1 LIILGG
7 IEMKEMI
14 KLPDGRELTWDEFS
28 SLSEAEQSEAFKPKK
43 KPSADTEKGVLLSNR
58 ELLPRIRAAAE
69 RNKLSEEDLL
79 AFIKIMHDIF
89 FPPVPILGTGTGV
102 LEKKV
107 QSKYG
112 GAFMQQSKR
121 VMTTAGEF
129 PSLAAAG
136 RSYQVDGARIR
147 SWIRNGK
154 QGFYFISSAD

>member
-1 LIILGG
+1 
-7 IEMKEMI
+7 MKEMI
-14 KLPDGRELTWDEFS
+14 TLPDGRELTWDEFS
-28 SLSEAEQSEAFKPKK
+28 ALSEAEQSEAFKPQK
-43 KPSADTEKGVLLSNR
+43 KPIAQAERGAHFSNR

-102 LEKKV
+102 IEKKV

-136 RSYQVDGARIR
+136 RSYQVDGSRIR
-147 SWIRNGK
+147 AWIRDGK
-154 QGFYFISSAD
+154 QGFYFITTENTNSPCSPH

>member
-1 LIILGG
+1 
-7 IEMKEMI
+7 MKEMI
-14 KLPDGRELTWDEFS
+14 TLPDGRELTWDEFS
-28 SLSEAEQSEAFKPKK
+28 ALSEAEQSEAFKPQK
-43 KPSADTEKGVLLSNR
+43 KPIAQAERGAHFSNR

-89 FPPVPILGTGTGV
+89 FPPAPIGGTGSGV
-102 LEKKV
+102 IEKKV

-112 GAFMQQSKR
+112 GAFMQQSKK

-154 QGFYFISSAD
+154 QGFYFIPSEG

>member
-1 LIILGG
+1 
-7 IEMKEMI
+7 MKEMI
-14 KLPDGRELTWDEFS
+14 TLPDGRTLTWHEFS
-28 SLSEAEQSEAFKPKK
+28 ALSEAEQNEALKPQK
-43 KPSADTEKGVLLSNR
+43 KPIAEPDKGVQLSNR

-102 LEKKV
+102 IEKKV

-154 QGFYFISSAD
+154 PGFYFIPSKD

>member
-1 LIILGG
+1 
-7 IEMKEMI
+7 
-14 KLPDGRELTWDEFS
+14 LPDGRELTWDEFCA
-28 SLSEAEQSEAFKPKK
+28 LSEAEQSEALKSKK
-43 KPSADTEKGVLLSNR
+43 KPMVETDQGLHLSNR

-89 FPPVPILGTGTGV
+89 FPPVPISGTGTGV
-102 LEKKV
+102 VEKKV

-136 RSYQVDGARIR
+136 RSYQVDGSRIR
-147 SWIRNGK
+147 AWIRNGK
-154 QGFYFISSAD
+154 QGFYFITTEKTI